1 LGIGS
6 WSAFEKPKVTSVLV
20 FLVGLAILSAV
31 TIAWG
36 PSKALHADSEQ
47 YMAIGSSLAAGN
59 GFKNPVGPWPDRAEY
74 ARMPGWPA
82 LISVGLRVA
91 PWAKPEA
98 VSRFTNAFCLSVAA
112 AFFCGL
118 SRRLGVKPIFSVLAG
133 LAVALSPSLVYL
145 SVDGLSEVSFLMI
158 IAIGLTAVLA
168 GGRWIY
174 PGAFILGLAALVRT
188 NFILVPFVFV
198 GLALGFP
205 SARETLLK
213 RWNPIRVFA
222 CCVLA
227 LAPVLLWAVRND
239 LITGRFP
246 MLSTIEGETFY
257 GSNNDLVA
265 HNLEYW
271 GYWAFPDDIPGEVP
285 KLELAKRLGNDLA
298 LNDYYHRKG
307 VAWVKANL
315 RSLPRL
321 ELGKFIR
328 AFAPIPWAPLTASYV
343 AFFCRFLLYVGWLA
357 LLPFWWRGMNRTYL
371 LFCLAMAV
379 VHVITT
385 AMYYG
390 LYRFTHCYVEIL
402 FVPCIAYGL
411 QQWLASTRSSHFF
424 GKNDRDDAMP
434 LFENGLTQ

>member
-1 LGIGS
+1 LV
-6 WSAFEKPKVTSVLV
+6 FDKPWVTSILV
-20 FLVGLAILSAV
+20 FLISLVILSAA
-31 TIAWG
+31 TITWG
-36 PSKALHADSEQ
+36 PLKALHADSEQ
-47 YMAIGSSLAAGN
+47 YMAIGRSLATGN
-59 GFKNPVGPWPDRAEY
+59 GFKNPVGPWPDLPEI

-112 AFFCGL
+112 AFFCAL
-118 SRRLGVKPIFSVLAG
+118 SRKLGVKPIWSVVAG
-133 LAVALSPSLVYL
+133 LAVTLSPALIFL

-174 PGAFILGLAALVRT
+174 PGALILGLAALVRT
-188 NFILVPFVFV
+188 NFILVPPVFV
-198 GLALGFP
+198 GLALAFR
-205 SARETLLK
+205 SSREALMK
-213 RWNPIRVFA
+213 RGNLARVFA
-222 CCVLA
+222 CCVIA
-227 LAPVLLWAVRND
+227 LVPALLWAVRND

-246 MLSTIEGETFY
+246 LLSTIEGETFY
-257 GSNNDLVA
+257 GSNNELTA

-271 GYWAFPDDIPGEVP
+271 GYWVLPDDIPGEVR
-285 KLELAKRLGNDLA
+285 KLELAKRLGSDLA

-307 VAWVKANL
+307 VAWVKSNL
-315 RSLPRL
+315 RGLPRL

-328 AFAPIPWAPLTASYV
+328 AFAPIPWAPITASYI
-343 AFFCRFLLYVGWLA
+343 AFFCRFLLYVLWFV
-357 LLPFWWRGMNRTYL
+357 LLPFWWRGMNRTYM

-379 VHVITT
+379 IHVITT

-411 QQWLASTRSSHFF
+411 QQWLTSTRKTHLPSRNAEVTS
-424 GKNDRDDAMP
+424 A
-434 LFENGLTQ
+434 LV

>member
-1 LGIGS
+1 MV
-6 WSAFEKPKVTSVLV
+6 FDKPWVTSILV
-20 FLVGLAILSAV
+20 FLMSLVILSAA

-36 PSKALHADSEQ
+36 PAKALHADSEQ
-47 YMAIGSSLAAGN
+47 YMAIGRSLATGN
-59 GFKNPVGPWPDRAEY
+59 GFKNPVGPWPDLPEI

-112 AFFCGL
+112 AFFCAL
-118 SRRLGVKPIFSVLAG
+118 SRRLGVKPIWSVVAG
-133 LAVALSPSLVYL
+133 LAVTLSPSLIFL

-158 IAIGLTAVLA
+158 IAIGLTAVLTC
-168 GGRWIY
+168 GRWTY
-174 PGAFILGLAALVRT
+174 PGTLILGLAALVRT
-188 NFILVPFVFV
+188 NFILVPFAFV
-198 GLALGFP
+198 GLALVFRG
-205 SARETLLK
+205 SRETLLK
-213 RWNPIRVFA
+213 RGNLVRVFA

-227 LAPVLLWAVRND
+227 LVPALLWAVRND

-246 MLSTIEGETFY
+246 LLSTIEGETFY
-257 GSNNDLVA
+257 GSNNDLTA

-271 GYWAFPDDIPGEVP
+271 GYWVLPDDIPGEVP

-307 VAWVKANL
+307 VAWVKSNL
-315 RSLPRL
+315 RGLPRL

-328 AFAPIPWAPLTASYV
+328 AFAPIPWAPITASYI
-343 AFFCRFLLYVGWLA
+343 AFFCRFLLYVLWFA
-357 LLPFWWRGMNRTYL
+357 LLPFWWRGMNQTYM
-371 LFCLAMAV
+371 LFCLAMAA

-402 FVPCIAYGL
+402 FVPCIVYGL
-411 QQWLASTRSSHFF
+411 QQWLASTRRTPLPSR
-424 GKNDRDDAMP
+424 NDGVA
-434 LFENGLTQ
+434 GAIV